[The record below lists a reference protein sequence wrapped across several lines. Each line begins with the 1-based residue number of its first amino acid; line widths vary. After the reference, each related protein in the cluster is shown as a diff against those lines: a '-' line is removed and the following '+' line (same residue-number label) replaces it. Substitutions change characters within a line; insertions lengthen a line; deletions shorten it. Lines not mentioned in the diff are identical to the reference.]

1 MKRGRGL
8 IKGTS
13 NSAKVSIMG
22 SKYSAGGRLMTS
34 NEILST
40 SRALDRKNEELE
52 AERLRRRNLTA
63 RELLAADAPLDVH
76 TLDENEDAPRD
87 DFADVLDGTARAD
100 FSHAG
105 QDFAARLGMDD
116 DVLMEDLRASHNRLF
131 GKRHDFRKR
140 RARTQKLVDAFQCQM
155 EGIADAYV
163 NWELRSSAEG
173 LGTLVGPPADAMVQ
187 GHLPIMVVDLFSAR
201 IVDLPLLAGDDTL
214 SSGFVN
220 QGYFPCS
227 PTDATV
233 VLTTRTLE
241 LFRVTS
247 LRCPR
252 LAIQPFVKSLCDIH
266 GLPFRP
272 YLSTQFSV
280 AYDVYLATRA
290 IVDVRVKV
298 LLKRDAPNWRL
309 KNACPAC
316 MYKLEDEPHLDLP
329 FLSTKD
335 GNNSLKRWNR
345 RERGEDGVAGASKE
359 RNDDRTPPG
368 DYYLTRA
375 EVDVWAKEGL
385 DDLLKGFVAPD
396 DDEGWEPEDG
406 GCTDC
411 WQNMRDDV
419 TSKAWGMYDETG
431 IFLSL
436 CSHSF
441 VLVVADMVQS
451 GELGKYGFAVTHH
464 LIDNLGEVAEAYDIG
479 CEFGERI
486 NKHPVL
492 GPFARHHHH
501 RSLVGAFHG
510 HGHCRLCQLTHLAT
524 YVPGVGLEDLE
535 GCERFFS
542 KSNALSASTR
552 YASRFHRQQ
561 AIATYLQHTDVFDTY
576 QALSPLLVNK
586 YKRAL
591 EVQRTEPAL
600 LEAMRDLGVTHK
612 STFEG
617 WLAREKEVLTALTRE
632 PAEETLAMEYYQK
645 LVNLQAATLRMNN
658 VLHAGS
664 ATALAPSHAN
674 YEAQAKATRRLE
686 AQRRHAIENHD
697 KAQMLVNDME
707 VRMSIA
713 VRWVADSEEWMDA
726 AIMVRRRRY
735 QRALDHLQGL
745 IIARMFELTKMNMSG
760 TGYKL
765 RRHIAKAL
773 QARSRAVQTAVANYN
788 NAASRL
794 SPPRDE
800 LSWEQVVD
808 YAFLSDFDLLRDGR
822 EDIRNEP
829 WAKPSGRIAM
839 DMYFKIERAGET
851 IKRLNMEIKRL
862 MTYIRDEDDCLRRAE
877 VSVRE
882 SDGAAMAHQVHLYR
896 MRQGRFHDEH
906 RRRLYALRKVPG
918 FSGSLEPGTP
928 INKERLPPAG
938 VVLVLP
944 RVSSPPPELD
954 ADSPDADSDDSEDEA
969 ELLTEKYAL
978 MRITQD
984 DDGGPEDVPDVGEMG
999 M

>member
-1 MKRGRGL
+1 
-8 IKGTS
+8 
-13 NSAKVSIMG
+13 
-22 SKYSAGGRLMTS
+22 
-34 NEILST
+34 
-40 SRALDRKNEELE
+40 
-52 AERLRRRNLTA
+52 
-63 RELLAADAPLDVH
+63 
-76 TLDENEDAPRD
+76 
-87 DFADVLDGTARAD
+87 
-100 FSHAG
+100 
-105 QDFAARLGMDD
+105 
-116 DVLMEDLRASHNRLF
+116 
-131 GKRHDFRKR
+131 
-140 RARTQKLVDAFQCQM
+140 
-155 EGIADAYV
+155 
-163 NWELRSSAEG
+163 
-173 LGTLVGPPADAMVQ
+173 MVK
-187 GHLPIMVVDLFSAR
+187 
-201 IVDLPLLAGDDTL
+201 LPLLAGDDTL

-227 PTDATV
+227 PTNATV
-233 VLTTRTLE
+233 VLTTRVLE
-241 LFRVTS
+241 VFRVSS

-252 LAIQPFVKSLCDIH
+252 LAIQPFVKSLCDMH

-272 YLSTQFSV
+272 YLSTQFSI
-280 AYDVYLATRA
+280 AYDLYLATRA
-290 IVDVRVKV
+290 IVDLRVKV
-298 LLKRDAPNWRL
+298 LLKRDVPNWRL
-309 KNACPAC
+309 KNPCPAC

-345 RERGEDGVAGASKE
+345 RKRGEDGAAGASKE
-359 RNDDRTPPG
+359 RCDNQTPPPG
-368 DYYLTRA
+368 DYYLTRV

-385 DDLLKGFVAPD
+385 DDLVKGFVAAND
-396 DDEGWEPEDG
+396 DEPEDG
-406 GCTDC
+406 GCSDR
-411 WQNMRDDV
+411 WQNMRDDI

-451 GELGKYGFAVTHH
+451 GELSKYGFAVTHH
-464 LIDNLGEVAEAYDIG
+464 LIDNLGEVAEAYDIS
-479 CEFGERI
+479 CDFGERI
-486 NKHPVL
+486 NQHPVL

-524 YVPGVGLEDLE
+524 YVPGVGLDDLE

-561 AIATYLQHTDVFDTY
+561 AIATYLQHTDVFETY
-576 QALSPLLVNK
+576 QALSRLLVNQ

-591 EVQRTEPAL
+591 DVQRTEPAL
-600 LEAMRDLGVTHK
+600 LEAMRDLGVADK

-617 WLAREKEVLTALTRE
+617 WLAREKEVLTALRRE

-645 LVNLQAATLRMNN
+645 LVNLQAATALPRKLR
-658 VLHAGS
+658 G
-664 ATALAPSHAN
+664 PG
-674 YEAQAKATRRLE
+674 QRRLE
-686 AQRRHAIENHD
+686 AQRRHAIENHG

-713 VRWVADSEEWMDA
+713 VRWVPDSDEWKDA

-773 QARSRAVQTAVANYN
+773 QARSRAVQTALANYN
-788 NAASRL
+788 DAGSRL
-794 SPPRDE
+794 IPPCDE

-808 YAFLSDFDLLRDGR
+808 YAFLSDFDLLHDGR

-851 IKRLNMEIKRL
+851 IKRLNIQIKRL
-862 MTYIRDEDDCLRRAE
+862 ITYIRDEDDCLRRAE

-882 SDGAAMAHQVHLYR
+882 SEGEAMAHQVHLYR

-906 RRRLYALRKVPG
+906 RHRLYTLRKVPG

-928 INKERLPPAG
+928 INKERLPVAG
-938 VVLVLP
+938 AVLVPP
-944 RVSSPPPELD
+944 RALSPPPEPGP
-954 ADSPDADSDDSEDEA
+954 DSDDSEDGAEPDSDDSEDEA
-969 ELLTEKYAL
+969 DVLAERYAL
-978 MRITQD
+978 MRVTEGN
-984 DDGGPEDVPDVGEMG
+984 DGGPKDVPDAVEAGL
-999 M
+999 